1 MFNLNIEKSRPYHY
15 IVGVASKTMK
25 SDNPGEM
32 YMKYLLKF
40 TNEEVTR
47 VRDAVR
53 LSRDRL
59 FPTTQKEALI
69 VTDTSELVYSL
80 SAMLRSASVNDATLH
95 HFSSDV
101 EFTDEDL
108 EMIVKAANYS
118 ESSKEQLMQ
127 ARIKGV

>member
-1 MFNLNIEKSRPYHY
+1 
-15 IVGVASKTMK
+15 MK
-25 SDNPGEM
+25 SDKPGEM

-69 VTDTSELVYSL
+69 VTDTSDLVYSL
-80 SAMLRSASVNDATLH
+80 SAMFRSASVNDATLH